1 MSSRR
6 ERPPA
11 LLGDRFDTGRR
22 RYEVNSLGRWRGT
35 SLRSGTLA
43 SSRPTFL
50 ASAVTLVGTFNGPPA
65 EQPKDHPVKHLLKA
79 AAFALAIA
87 GSTVATL
94 GIATPASAADTVI
107 TFDPGTVRYGYND
120 GYWDTGHAWHTWGAP
135 EHMTTYRAYKG
146 NQYFDYA
153 HTRDANQGWIEK

>member
-1 MSSRR
+1 L
-6 ERPPA
+6 A
-11 LLGDRFDTGRR
+11 L
-22 RYEVNSLGRWRGT
+22 
-35 SLRSGTLA
+35 
-43 SSRPTFL
+43 SRPTFL
-50 ASAVTLVGTFNGPPA
+50 ASAVTLIGTFKA
-65 EQPKDHPVKHLLKA
+65 LQPNNQKDHSVKHLFKA
-79 AAFALAIA
+79 AAIALAFA

-94 GIATPASAADTVI
+94 SIMTPASAADTVI

-153 HTRDANQGWIEK
+153 HTRDSNQGWIEK